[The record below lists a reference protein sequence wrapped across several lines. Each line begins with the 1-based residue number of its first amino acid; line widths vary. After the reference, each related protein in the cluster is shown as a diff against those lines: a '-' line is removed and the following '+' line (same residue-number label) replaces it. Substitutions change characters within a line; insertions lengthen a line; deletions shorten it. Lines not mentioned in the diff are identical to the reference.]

1 MARPRPPL
9 PRLQAALALQQV
21 VDGNRS
27 IDSVLAT
34 IPESR
39 DRGLVQELVY
49 GGARWYSQLDAIAA
63 RLLAK
68 PLKAK
73 DRDIHMLLIIGL
85 YQLRHLDTQAHAAVH
100 ETVEAAAAKPWA
112 RGVLNACLRRAQRES
127 EQLTALIDADV
138 TLRTSH
144 PQWLVDRLR
153 DEYPDRWE
161 QILTAN
167 NAHPPLHLRVNLR
180 RVSRSDYLAQ
190 LAEAGIDAQALPVSD
205 AGIALERPVA
215 VSALPGF
222 ADGLVS
228 VQDGAAQRSAQ
239 LLDLAPGQRVLD
251 ACAAP
256 GGKAMHIL
264 EHQPDLAA
272 LLMVEQSR
280 ERATRIDDNL
290 RRLGLSGEV
299 RVADATDPD
308 SWWDHQPYQRILLD
322 APCSATGVIRRHP
335 DIKLHRTAEQVRNA
349 AKLQAKL
356 LDRLWPLLERG
367 GKLLYVTCS
376 VLAEENGHQV
386 DHFLARTGDATA
398 VPLQIPEASPQTS
411 GVQLLP
417 GQLGCDG
424 FYYACL
430 AKS

>member
-1 MARPRPPL
+1 MARPRQPS
-9 PRLQAALALQQV
+9 PRLQAAQALQQV
-21 VDGNRS
+21 IDRERS
-27 IDSVLAT
+27 IDSVMAA
-34 IPESR
+34 IPDSR

-49 GGARWYSQLDAIAA
+49 GGARWYQQLDAIAA
-63 RLLAK
+63 KLLQKSLK
-68 PLKAK
+68 PK
-73 DRDIHMLLIIGL
+73 DRDIHMLLILGL
-85 YQLRHLDTQAHAAVH
+85 YQLRHLETQAHAAVH

-112 RGVLNACLRRAQRES
+112 RAVLNACLRRAQREAA
-127 EQLTALIDADV
+127 ELTALVDADV
-138 TLRTSH
+138 ALRTSH

-153 DEYPDRWE
+153 EQYPEQWE
-161 QILTAN
+161 QILSAN
-167 NAHPPLHLRVNLR
+167 NARPPLHLRVNLR
-180 RVSRSDYLAQ
+180 RISRSDYLAR
-190 LAEAGIDAQALPVSD
+190 LADAGIAAQALAVGD
-205 AGIALERPVA
+205 AGIALERPLA

-222 ADGLVS
+222 SDGLVS
-228 VQDGAAQRSAQ
+228 VQDGAAQRSAD

-256 GGKAMHIL
+256 GGKGMHIL
-264 EHQPDLAA
+264 EHEPDLAA

-299 RVADATDPD
+299 HVADATDTE
-308 SWWDHQPYQRILLD
+308 SWWDGQPYQRILLD

-335 DIKLHRTAEQVRNA
+335 DIKLHRTPEQIQAA

-386 DHFLARTGDATA
+386 DRFLTRTDDATP
-398 VPLQIPEASPQTS
+398 VPLQIPGALPQAS
-411 GVQLLP
+411 GMQLLP